1 MVVWFILFI
10 FVIHKTIER
19 MKNYELCLYEKNT
32 IYQGKYF
39 IDSTLIENCK
49 DRDEA
54 MVRVKRLMMYQGLTL
69 SKYKFTLKK
78 TNKVKIYLE
87 D

>member
-1 MVVWFILFI
+1 MVVWFIILI
-10 FVIHKTIER
+10 FVSHKTIER
-19 MKNYELCLYEKNT
+19 MKNYELTLYCKHDKTCL
-32 IYQGKYF
+32 
-39 IDSTLIENCK
+39 IDSTLIENCN

-54 MVRVKRLMMYQGLTL
+54 LMRVKRLMMYQGLRL
-69 SKYKFTLKK
+69 SNYKFTLKK

>member
-1 MVVWFILFI
+1 LVVWFIILI
-10 FVIHKTIER
+10 FVSHKTIGL
-19 MKNYELCLYEKNT
+19 MKNYELTLYCKHDKTCL
-32 IYQGKYF
+32 
-39 IDSTLIENCK
+39 IDSTLIENCT

-54 MVRVKRLMMYQGLTL
+54 LSRVKRLMMRQGLTL

-78 TNKVKIYLE
+78 TNKVKEYLV

>member
-1 MVVWFILFI
+1 MVVWFIILI
-10 FVIHKTIER
+10 FVSHKTIER
-19 MKNYELCLYEKNT
+19 MKNYEFSLFDKA
-32 IYQGKYF
+32 KYF

-54 MVRVKRLMMYQGLTL
+54 LSRVKRLMMYQGLRL
-69 SKYKFTLKK
+69 SNYKFTLKK
-78 TNKVKIYLE
+78 TNKVKEYLV

>member
-1 MVVWFILFI
+1 MVYYSYICS
-10 FVIHKTIER
+10 HKTIER
-19 MKNYELCLYEKNT
+19 MKNYEFSLFDKANYL
-32 IYQGKYF
+32 

-54 MVRVKRLMMYQGLTL
+54 LSRVKRLMICQGLRL
-69 SKYKFTLKK
+69 SNYKFTLKK
-78 TNKVKIYLE
+78 TNKVKEYLV

>member
-1 MVVWFILFI
+1 MDYYSYICS
-10 FVIHKTIER
+10 HKTRER
-19 MKNYELCLYEKNT
+19 MKNYEFTLYCKHDKTCL
-32 IYQGKYF
+32 

-54 MVRVKRLMMYQGLTL
+54 LVRVKRLMMRQGLYL
-69 SKYKFTLKK
+69 SSYHFTLKK
-78 TNKVKIYLE
+78 TNKVRIYLE

>member
-1 MVVWFILFI
+1 M
-10 FVIHKTIER
+10 ER
-19 MKNYELCLYEKNT
+19 MQNYEFSLYDKA
-32 IYQGKYF
+32 KYL

-54 MVRVKRLMMYQGLTL
+54 LSRVKRLMMWQGLRL
-69 SKYKFTLKK
+69 SSYHFTLKK
-78 TNKVKIYLE
+78 TNKVKEYLE